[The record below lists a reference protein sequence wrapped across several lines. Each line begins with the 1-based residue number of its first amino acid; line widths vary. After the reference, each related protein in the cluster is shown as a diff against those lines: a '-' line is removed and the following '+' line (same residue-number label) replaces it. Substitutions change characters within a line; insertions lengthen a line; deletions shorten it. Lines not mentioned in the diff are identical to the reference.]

1 MNHTI
6 VYSLFIIGSV
16 LVASSILL
24 SSFSSRLGIPILV
37 IFLALGMLTGVDGI
51 GGIAFDNYP
60 AAYLISNLALAIILL
75 DGGMRTKASS
85 FKVALGPSAVAGNR
99 RGHDY
104 RRLNRCG
111 RRLVV

>member
-60 AAYLISNLALAIILL
+60 AAYLISNLAAC
-75 DGGMRTKASS
+75 
-85 FKVALGPSAVAGNR
+85 GPKPAHLKSPWGQ
-99 RGHDY
+99 
-104 RRLNRCG
+104 RCRWQPSG
-111 RRLVV
+111 S